1 MLASEM
7 QVNDIRFE
15 QVFKP
20 RRDRTVFTAV
30 CCALMAVNVVRFVG
44 FGDATSMELI
54 HFEAYIDTVEICTN
68 LKPAEM
74 SLAALFE
81 WGMVLGLIAVVQT
94 GILEAE
100 LLSSHESE
108 E

>member
-1 MLASEM
+1 MLVSEM
-7 QVNDIRFE
+7 QVNDMRFE

-20 RRDRTVFTAV
+20 RRNRTVFTVV
-30 CCALMAVNVVRFVG
+30 CCALMALNVVRFVG
-44 FGDATSMELI
+44 FGDTTSMELG
-54 HFEAYIDTVEICTN
+54 HFEAYIDTVEICTD
-68 LKPAEM
+68 LTPAEM

-81 WGMVLGLIAVVQT
+81 WGMVLGLIAVVHT
-94 GILEAE
+94 GILEAD